1 MHLIYFIVIFFI
13 MSVNGNAYIGIG
25 PLIPLLGSA
34 IAYIFLGAIL
44 VLGFLFYPIKKLINY
59 FKNRKKKTDP
69 DNIKK

>member
-1 MHLIYFIVIFFI
+1 

-44 VLGFLFYPIKKLINY
+44 VLGFLFYPVKKLINY
-59 FKNRKKKTDP
+59 FKNRKKKTDT
-69 DNIKK
+69 DNIK

>member
-59 FKNRKKKTDP
+59 FKNKKKKTDT
-69 DNIKK
+69 DNIK

>member
-1 MHLIYFIVIFFI
+1 MHLIYFIVIFFV

-44 VLGFLFYPIKKLINY
+44 VLGFLFYPVKKLINY
-59 FKNRKKKTDP
+59 FKNRKKKTDT
-69 DNIKK
+69 DNIK

>member
-44 VLGFLFYPIKKLINY
+44 VLGFLFYPVKKLINY
-59 FKNRKKKTDP
+59 FKNRKKKTDT
-69 DNIKK
+69 DNIK

>member
-1 MHLIYFIVIFFI
+1 

-59 FKNRKKKTDP
+59 FKNKKKKTDT
-69 DNIKK
+69 DNIK

>member
-1 MHLIYFIVIFFI
+1 MHLIYFIVIFFV

-59 FKNRKKKTDP
+59 FKNKKKKTDT
-69 DNIKK
+69 DNIK

>member
-13 MSVNGNAYIGIG
+13 MSVNANAYIGIG

>member
-13 MSVNGNAYIGIG
+13 MSVNVNAYIGIG